1 MGTTMRLRLR
11 LTRAG
16 RRLFVLGAMMLLA
29 LGVTVGVGAPQ
40 AAALGVGTACMIN
53 APSGATAGPV
63 NFGHVGWAFQEGGT
77 SRWFFGATENGG
89 GSGYVAPGGN
99 TQTWIASGTQSQMFA
114 AFKYAGH
121 FHRYGYYTKWRCH
134 MVLHSA
140 VTAALNEQRNQAASG
155 YFLPTNNCLT
165 KSVAILNAYGVGLGY
180 PGYAQAPNNYFDN
193 LGNAG
198 WGPVHPL

>member
-1 MGTTMRLRLR
+1 MRVTSTRPGTTPN
-11 LTRAG
+11 
-16 RRLFVLGAMMLLA
+16 GA
-29 LGVTVGVGAPQ
+29 V
-40 AAALGVGTACMIN
+40 
-53 APSGATAGPV
+53 APS
-63 NFGHVGWAFQEGGT
+63 N
-77 SRWFFGATENGG
+77 
-89 GSGYVAPGGN
+89 
-99 TQTWIASGTQSQMFA
+99 
-114 AFKYAGH
+114 
-121 FHRYGYYTKWRCH
+121 
-134 MVLHSA
+134 SA